1 MPAEHMLGM
10 PAKDMLK
17 AVHSHLLDGNRCA
30 VLGEMMLRA
39 LGSHMAFDASIFSYA
54 FWTAAQGNG

>member
-1 MPAEHMLGM
+1 M

-17 AVHSHLLDGNRCA
+17 AVYSHLLDGNRCA